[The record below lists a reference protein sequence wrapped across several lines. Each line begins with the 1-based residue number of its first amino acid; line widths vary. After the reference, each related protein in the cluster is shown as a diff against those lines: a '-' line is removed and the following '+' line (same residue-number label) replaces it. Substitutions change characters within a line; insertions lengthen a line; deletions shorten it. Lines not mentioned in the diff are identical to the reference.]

1 MDFDQLTTFVFV
13 AKLKSF
19 SRAGQKV
26 FRSQSAVSAQ
36 IRQLEQAY
44 KARLLDRSAKSVELT
59 PAGEVLFE
67 YAEKLLRLRDESI
80 QVVADRGNV
89 VQGPVVFGA
98 NEATCLYLLPDIFA
112 EFQRRYP
119 LVHISI
125 YRNFSHK
132 ILQRVEDGSVDVGI
146 VTLPIKSP
154 NLKMHHIYR
163 DRLRFMVSTKNPLAH
178 RSKITLAEVAEQP
191 LIFPRTGFTR
201 QVLDKLF
208 RPYRARIH
216 VTMELPSIGMIKRFV
231 AADAG
236 VSFISESFAK
246 DYVKAGE
253 VKLLTVEGVDLWRER
268 PQPSPC
274 RSGAH
279 RHHSRAP
286 QSRRARRSRRQL
298 DGRQNKN
305 TYSSRKAIV
314 GSRLAAR
321 RAGSQHAIAEIRK
334 KTTAT
339 VVKVTRS
346 VAFTPT
352 SIVVMPRVRANAA
365 TMPAAT
371 PIAVRRSP
379 CPTIRLK
386 IWPGPAPRVMRT
398 PISAV
403 RCRTTVART
412 P

>member
-1 MDFDQLTTFVFV
+1 MDFDQLATFVFV

-59 PAGEVLFE
+59 PAGEVLYEF
-67 YAEKLLRLRDESI
+67 AEKLLRLRDESV

-98 NEATCLYLLPDIFA
+98 NEAT
-112 EFQRRYP
+112 
-119 LVHISI
+119 SI

-132 ILQRVEDGSVDVGI
+132 ILQRIEDGSADVGI

-154 NLKMHHIYR
+154 NLKMHHIYK

-216 VTMELPSIGMIKRFV
+216 VAMELPSIGMIKRFV

-236 VSFISESFAK
+236 LSIISESFAK

-253 VKLLTVEGVDLWRER
+253 VKLLTVEGVDLWRELGLVYR
-268 PQPSPC
+268 RD
-274 RSGAH
+274 RSLPRAAQALIGLIREH
-279 RHHSRAP
+279 R
-286 QSRRARRSRRQL
+286 
-298 DGRQNKN
+298 K
-305 TYSSRKAIV
+305 
-314 GSRLAAR
+314 LA
-321 RAGSQHAIAEIRK
+321 E
-334 KTTAT
+334 
-339 VVKVTRS
+339 
-346 VAFTPT
+346 PT
-352 SIVVMPRVRANAA
+352 ESAA
-365 TMPAAT
+365 AA
-371 PIAVRRSP
+371 S
-379 CPTIRLK
+379 
-386 IWPGPAPRVMRT
+386 
-398 PISAV
+398 
-403 RCRTTVART
+403 
-412 P
+412 